1 MMRRLTLLI
10 AALTLSGAALAQPTY
25 PNRTLR
31 AVIPWPPG
39 QATDLVG
46 RVIAQKLSEVL
57 GQPTVP
63 DNRAGAG
70 GMIGTDFVAK
80 APADGYT
87 LLVASSGP
95 VTVNPL
101 LQKTPY
107 DVDRDFVP
115 VAMIGLSPYV
125 LVTGT
130 AFPATNA
137 RDIVALLKANPGK
150 YTFASSGTGATAHL
164 VAEWFNMRAGL
175 SATHVPYKGSAA
187 ALTDVAGGQVAY
199 ATETVAATMPLVRA
213 GRLRAYGITLGRP
226 SALAPGIEPL
236 ADSLNLPGFDVGAWI
251 GIMVAA
257 GTPKPVID
265 RLSAA
270 MHTIMQSPDV
280 RERLTGVGLELNYLG
295 ADDFAKYLKEQQGRF
310 ADIIKRGSIKVE

>member
-1 MMRRLTLLI
+1 MMRRLILLI
-10 AALTLSGAALAQPTY
+10 ATLALSGAALAQQPY
-25 PNRTLR
+25 PSRNLR

-46 RVIAQKLSEVL
+46 RVIAQKLTEVL

-125 LVTGT
+125 LVTG
-130 AFPATNA
+130 ASFPAANA
-137 RDIVALLKANPGK
+137 REIVSLIKANPGK
-150 YTFASSGTGATAHL
+150 YTFASSRLPRNASSRLPRNATNPA
-164 VAEWFNMRAGL
+164 
-175 SATHVPYKGSAA
+175 
-187 ALTDVAGGQVAY
+187 
-199 ATETVAATMPLVRA
+199 
-213 GRLRAYGITLGRP
+213 
-226 SALAPGIEPL
+226 
-236 ADSLNLPGFDVGAWI
+236 
-251 GIMVAA
+251 
-257 GTPKPVID
+257 
-265 RLSAA
+265 
-270 MHTIMQSPDV
+270 
-280 RERLTGVGLELNYLG
+280 
-295 ADDFAKYLKEQQGRF
+295 
-310 ADIIKRGSIKVE
+310 

>member
-1 MMRRLTLLI
+1 MLARLALLI
-10 AALTLSGAALAQPTY
+10 ATLALSGAALAQPAY
-25 PNRTLR
+25 PSRSIR

-46 RVIAQKLSEVL
+46 RVVAQKLSEAL

-95 VTVNPL
+95 VTINPL

-125 LVTGT
+125 LVT
-130 AFPATNA
+130 APSFPAANA
-137 RDIVALLKANPGK
+137 RELVALVKANPGK

-175 SATHVPYKGSAA
+175 TATHVPYKGSAN

-199 ATETVAATMPLVRA
+199 ATETVAATMPLVRS
-213 GRLRAYGITLGRP
+213 GRLRAYGLSLDRP
-226 SALAPGIEPL
+226 SGLTPGIEPL
-236 ADSLNLPGFDVGAWI
+236 ASSLNLPGFDVGAWI
-251 GIMVAA
+251 GIMVPT

-270 MHTIMQSPDV
+270 IGTMMQSPEV
-280 RERLTGVGLELNYLG
+280 RERLTGVGLELNYLP
-295 ADDFAKYLKEQQGRF
+295 ADDFARYLKEQQTRF